1 MSHLDEGSLMAMRDG
16 SSGSAEARAHLASC
30 PACQEALAQ
39 AHKTRDAV
47 TAALS
52 ALDESF
58 DTGAAREAVRARVTD
73 AAAKGEDIRPITRRA
88 RWGGSALARAA
99 GLVLI
104 AAVGAS
110 ALPRSPVRSWVG
122 SLLSRDVEP
131 AAVVPADAAPGV
143 ALENAGIRVSVTA
156 PVRVSVMG
164 LAPGEAVTVLWVPG
178 PEVAV
183 FAASGSRFSSGE
195 SGVEA
200 TVTHGPVRIELPMN
214 VRPLTLEVSGRIWL
228 RSLSSGVEFLVGPED
243 ETSRPLRYV
252 VPEDGGG

>member
-1 MSHLDEGSLMAMRDG
+1 MSHLGEGMLMVMRDAD
-16 SSGSAEARAHLASC
+16 SSSDEARAHLASC

-39 AHKTRDAV
+39 AHGARDTV

-52 ALDESF
+52 TLDESF
-58 DTGAAREAVRARVTD
+58 DTEAAREAVRARVTGISAKAAD
-73 AAAKGEDIRPITRRA
+73 ARPITRRA

-122 SLLSRDVEP
+122 SLLSREAEP
-131 AAVVPADAAPGV
+131 TAVAPGGATPDV
-143 ALENAGIRVSVTA
+143 ATENAGIRVSVTA
-156 PVRVSVMG
+156 PVRVSVLG
-164 LAPGEAVTVLWVPG
+164 LAPGEDVTVVWVPG

-183 FAASGSRFSSGE
+183 FAASGSRFRSGE

-200 TVTHGPVRIELPMN
+200 TVTQGPVRIELPMN
-214 VRPLTLEVSGRIWL
+214 VQPLTLEVGGRVWL
-228 RSLSSGVEFLVGPED
+228 RSLSSGVEFLVAPED
-243 ETSRPLRYV
+243 EATRPLRYI
-252 VPEDGGG
+252 VPEDGQR